1 MRRTLCVHEKNQLTT
16 AQGKRKRKGHFEVY
30 FLCLPRYLSSF
41 YSSSF
46 HTCQTILITITT
58 NERTKVELF
67 TNMWIGC
74 NGIRKPPIRKPPI
87 REVTWYM
94 KVNTTTFTTK
104 KHVIRASSNCT
115 FVYVCVCVWD
125 RHSRHNTFLS
135 MDFPSH
141 LTTTRSNSS
150 QMLSFAPFASIQNR
164 QFSWRTL
171 RLIECLWLHCIT
183 D

>member
-58 NERTKVELF
+58 NERIKIELF

-74 NGIRKPPIRKPPI
+74 NGIRKPPIR
-87 REVTWYM
+87 EVIHLIHESQY
-94 KVNTTTFTTK
+94 NTFTTK

-115 FVYVCVCVWD
+115 FVYVCVYETD
-125 RHSRHNTFLS
+125 TLGI
-135 MDFPSH
+135 
-141 LTTTRSNSS
+141 TRFWAWIF
-150 QMLSFAPFASIQNR
+150 QVIWQPLEATHRKCFAPFASIQNR